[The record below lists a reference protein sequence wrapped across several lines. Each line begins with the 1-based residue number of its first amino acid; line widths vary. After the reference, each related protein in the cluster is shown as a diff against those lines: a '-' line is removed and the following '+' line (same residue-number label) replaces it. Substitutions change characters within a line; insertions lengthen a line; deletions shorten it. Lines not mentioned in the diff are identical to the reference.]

1 MGRFLFAIGRRPAIV
16 GERRADH
23 AVWTA
28 YTMPEMLIIKPSAL
42 RDIVHGL
49 QVAASIKAQK
59 PEWRI
64 SWIVRDI
71 YAPLVRSCAA
81 VDQVFVFQRH
91 EGARGFLR
99 TMREV
104 RKREFD
110 LVCDFQGLLRTGL
123 MAKWARGQRKVGRPD
138 AREGAGFFYDETIKL
153 PADGTTAH
161 VLEALL
167 QFCPVVGAEARLTGP
182 LHFRDL
188 ERLHLGFMAPRKGI
202 RPILIFPDSG
212 ERSKKWNGFS
222 ELTALLIRETGRK
235 VVWAGSNYLPCRE
248 SFPEGTFVNLT
259 GNTSLTSLPALL
271 HKADWVISNDS
282 GPMHLSAAMGL
293 KTIGLFGPT
302 DPRQYGPYPLKSPTN
317 YTIQAPVG
325 ELALLSAKET
335 FYLFNRIEAGLP
347 KAQARAALL
356 PA

>member
-1 MGRFLFAIGRRPAIV
+1 
-16 GERRADH
+16 
-23 AVWTA
+23 
-28 YTMPEMLIIKPSAL
+28 MPEMLIIMTSPL

-71 YAPLVRSCAA
+71 FSPLVRSSSA

-104 RKREFD
+104 RRREFE

-123 MAKWARGQRKVGRPD
+123 MTKWARGRRKIGRPD
-138 AREGAGFFYDETIKL
+138 AREGSRFLYQEKVAF
-153 PADGTTAH
+153 PADGRQAH
-161 VLEALL
+161 LLDQML
-167 QFCPVVGAEARLTGP
+167 QFCPVAGAEPRLTGP
-182 LHFRDL
+182 LRFRDL
-188 ERLHLGFMAPRKGI
+188 ERLNLAFMDPRKGQ
-202 RPILIFPDSG
+202 RPVLIFPDSG
-212 ERSKKWNGFS
+212 QHSKKWNGFS
-222 ELTALLIRETGRK
+222 QLTALLIREGGRK
-235 VVWAGSNYLPCRE
+235 VVWAGSHYLPCRE
-248 SFPEGTFVNLT
+248 SFPEGSFVNLT

-271 HKADWVISNDS
+271 SKADWVLSNDS

-302 DPRQYGPYPLKSPTN
+302 DPRRFGPYPLKSPTN
-317 YTIQAPVG
+317 YAIQAPVG
-325 ELALLSAKET
+325 ELALLSAKEVY
-335 FYLFNRIEAGLP
+335 YLFNRIENSLH
-347 KAQARAALL
+347 KASA
-356 PA
+356 PATLTSA

>member
-1 MGRFLFAIGRRPAIV
+1 
-16 GERRADH
+16 
-23 AVWTA
+23 
-28 YTMPEMLIIKPSAL
+28 MPEMLIILTSPL

-49 QVAASIKAQK
+49 QVATSIKAQK

-71 YAPLVRSCAA
+71 FSPLVRSSSA

-123 MAKWARGQRKVGRPD
+123 MTKWARGRRKVGRPD
-138 AREGAGFFYDETIKL
+138 SREGSGLFYKEKVAL
-153 PADGTTAH
+153 PAGGRSAH
-161 VLEALL
+161 LLDLML
-167 QFCPVVGAEARLTGP
+167 QFCTSAGAEPRLHGP
-182 LHFRDL
+182 LRFRDL
-188 ERLHLGFMAPRKGI
+188 ERLNLGFMEPRKGQ
-202 RPILIFPDSG
+202 RPILVFPDSG
-212 ERSKKWNGFS
+212 QDAKKWTGFGQ
-222 ELTALLIRETGRK
+222 LTALLIREAGRK
-235 VVWAGSNYLPCRE
+235 VVWAGSHYLPCKE
-248 SFPEGTFVNLT
+248 QFPEGTFVNLT

-271 HKADWVISNDS
+271 TKADWVISNDS

-302 DPRQYGPYPLKSPTN
+302 DPQRFGPYPLKSPTN
-317 YTIQAPVG
+317 YAIQAPVG
-325 ELALLSAKET
+325 ELALLSAKEVY
-335 FYLFNRIEAGLP
+335 YLFNRIEGSMHRAYGTTTVAGV
-347 KAQARAALL
+347 
-356 PA
+356 

>member
-1 MGRFLFAIGRRPAIV
+1 
-16 GERRADH
+16 
-23 AVWTA
+23 
-28 YTMPEMLIIKPSAL
+28 MPEMLIIKPSAL

-71 YAPLVRSCAA
+71 FAPLVRASTA
-81 VDQVFVFQRH
+81 VDQVFVFQRY

-104 RKREFD
+104 RQREFD

-123 MAKWARGQRKVGRPD
+123 MTKWARSRRKVGRPD
-138 AREGAGFFYDETIKL
+138 AREGAGFFYNETIKL
-153 PADGTTAH
+153 PPGGEQAH
-161 VLEALL
+161 VLEMLL
-167 QFCPVVGAEARLTGP
+167 QFCPVAGAEPRLTGP

-188 ERLHLGFMAPRKGI
+188 ERLHLGFMDPRKGQ

-212 ERSKKWNGFS
+212 ESNKKWNGFS
-222 ELTALLIRETGRK
+222 ELTALLIREAGRK

-248 SFPEGTFVNLT
+248 SYPEGSFVNLT
-259 GNTSLTSLPALL
+259 GNTSLTSLPTLL
-271 HKADWVISNDS
+271 SKADWVISNDS

-302 DPRQYGPYPLKSPTN
+302 DPQKFGPYPLRSPTN

-325 ELALLSAKET
+325 EMSLLSAKEA
-335 FYLFNRIEAGLP
+335 FYLFNRIETSMH
-347 KAQARAALL
+347 KAQSRSTLTHA
-356 PA
+356 